1 MTTTRRSS
9 AMRIRKEIS
18 NAARVLASSKPAPL
32 EQAISAR
39 IGAQSSLISA
49 SPVRQRVE
57 FTVPGAPVAKGRPRF
72 ARQGAHVRTFTPE
85 KTERYENL
93 VKLAARQGM
102 GTREPFAGPVRLVVH
117 IALPIPASW
126 SQKRQRDA
134 ADGLIGATKKPDADN
149 VIKGVKDG
157 MNGVVYADDSQIVD
171 LWVSKRYGRT
181 PCVRIE
187 AVELNQQRA

>member
-1 MTTTRRSS
+1 M
-9 AMRIRKEIS
+9 
-18 NAARVLASSKPAPL
+18 
-32 EQAISAR
+32 
-39 IGAQSSLISA
+39 GAQSSLIPT

-126 SQKRQRDA
+126 SQKRQREA

-149 VIKGVKDG
+149 VVKALKDG
-157 MNGVVYADDSQIVD
+157 MNGVVYGDDGQVVD
-171 LWVSKRYGRT
+171 LWISKRYGRT
-181 PCVRIE
+181 PGVHIE
-187 AVELNQQRA
+187 AIELNLQRA